1 MSDKR
6 ELSSLIRLFICTDR
20 MHKAYVDRFISELG
34 IHRSQ
39 HMILMYLARCEKTP
53 SQKELAQHFDVS
65 PAAVAVALKK
75 LQADGYITKEASD
88 PDSRFR
94 RVVITEKGRDT
105 VNKSREIFRKVDSA
119 MCKGL
124 TDDELDN
131 LRIYLEKM
139 SDGLKS
145 LD

>member
-65 PAAVAVALKK
+65 PAV
-75 LQADGYITKEASD
+75 
-88 PDSRFR
+88 
-94 RVVITEKGRDT
+94 GRLLF
-105 VNKSREIFRKVDSA
+105 VLLSF
-119 MCKGL
+119 
-124 TDDELDN
+124 
-131 LRIYLEKM
+131 LRTRNRLF
-139 SDGLKS
+139 
-145 LD
+145 